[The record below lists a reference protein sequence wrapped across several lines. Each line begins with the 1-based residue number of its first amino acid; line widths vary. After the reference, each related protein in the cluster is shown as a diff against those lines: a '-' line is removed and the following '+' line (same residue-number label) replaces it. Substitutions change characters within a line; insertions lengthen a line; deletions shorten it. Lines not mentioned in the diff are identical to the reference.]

1 RRSAARAPPAARRW
15 RRSPSSWV
23 AAPSTTGAGQT
34 RSCRRPAAGASAATI
49 DCPCASQPGA
59 STWRSWA
66 GGSRSPRP
74 WPQRCV
80 AKAAPRRQSCA
91 TWPTTPVCGA
101 LLRRPGPWATSRRV
115 LVFNAAPGFPPGRTF
130 SNMPEPQEIDPEYL
144 TGAFNIGV
152 TGCVRCVREV
162 VPQML
167 ERSRGSILLSGAT
180 MALRGGSKFGCVAP
194 VKTALRSLG
203 QSMYQA
209 YASKGVHVAHV
220 VIDGVIESPNTKEW
234 GGEGLMLQNP
244 ADLADA
250 YIALHEQK
258 PTVWSYEIMLSPQRG
273 TPGMRM

>member
-1 RRSAARAPPAARRW
+1 
-15 RRSPSSWV
+15 
-23 AAPSTTGAGQT
+23 
-34 RSCRRPAAGASAATI
+34 
-49 DCPCASQPGA
+49 
-59 STWRSWA
+59 
-66 GGSRSPRP
+66 
-74 WPQRCV
+74 
-80 AKAAPRRQSCA
+80 
-91 TWPTTPVCGA
+91 
-101 LLRRPGPWATSRRV
+101 
-115 LVFNAAPGFPPGRTF
+115 
-130 SNMPEPQEIDPEYL
+130 
-144 TGAFNIGV
+144 
-152 TGCVRCVREV
+152 
-162 VPQML
+162 
-167 ERSRGSILLSGAT
+167 